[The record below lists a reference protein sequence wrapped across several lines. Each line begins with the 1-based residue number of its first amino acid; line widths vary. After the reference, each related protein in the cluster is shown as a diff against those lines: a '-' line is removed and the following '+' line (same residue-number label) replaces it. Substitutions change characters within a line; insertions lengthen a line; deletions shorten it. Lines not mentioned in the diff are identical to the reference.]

1 MDSWVLST
9 FLVLMIYMLVHSCA
23 AYLRREIKR
32 KHRLQQE
39 QLRK

>member
-9 FLVLMIYMLVHSCA
+9 FLVLTIYMLVHSGA

-32 KHRLQQE
+32 KKQE
-39 QLRK
+39 QEGR